1 MKRVKFKRFVSLI
14 LAAVIA
20 VSAISLTSC
29 KKNREYD
36 EAEVI
41 AAAKTLLKEAEILN
55 FIYYGSGIRY
65 HDGVE
70 STGNYHKANSDH
82 LAELGFSSINELKA
96 MTEKTFSAAYS
107 QRLYSTILSAL
118 RDDSTLVSSARYYQA
133 VNEETKE
140 TYIMV
145 NSNFTP
151 MFKDSIVYDYESM
164 KAEKSVREKV
174 YVSVNATVTNAEGL
188 SQNITLMINL
198 VEEDSGWKI
207 DNPTYANYNADKD
220 EYDKLKDQ
228 DL

>member
-1 MKRVKFKRFVSLI
+1 
-14 LAAVIA
+14 
-20 VSAISLTSC
+20 
-29 KKNREYD
+29 
-36 EAEVI
+36 
-41 AAAKTLLKEAEILN
+41 
-55 FIYYGSGIRY
+55 
-65 HDGVE
+65 
-70 STGNYHKANSDH
+70 
-82 LAELGFSSINELKA
+82 
-96 MTEKTFSAAYS
+96 
-107 QRLYSTILSAL
+107 
-118 RDDSTLVSSARYYQA
+118 LVSSARYYQA
-133 VNEETKE
+133 VNEETRE

-198 VEEDSGWKI
+198 VEEDSGWRI